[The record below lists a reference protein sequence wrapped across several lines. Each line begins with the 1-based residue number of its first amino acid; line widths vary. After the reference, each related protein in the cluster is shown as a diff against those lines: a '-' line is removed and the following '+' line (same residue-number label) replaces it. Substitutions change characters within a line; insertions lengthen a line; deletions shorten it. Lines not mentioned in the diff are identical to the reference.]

1 MSLVCHGR
9 APVAPS
15 RSFTRASTQIIE
27 KVTMYIMFIDPT
39 GVEDGEGRGSLVGW
53 VQKLYC
59 FFCFFCSQWWG
70 SGGAVVGRWWGSGG
84 AVVGRW
90 WD

>member
-1 MSLVCHGR
+1 VSLVCHGR

-53 VQKLYC
+53 AQKLY
-59 FFCFFCSQWWG
+59 
-70 SGGAVVGRWWGSGG
+70 
-84 AVVGRW
+84 
-90 WD
+90 